1 MIKHPTLK
9 IGTSG
14 VRGVVG
20 ESLTPQLVASFASA
34 FGTHSG
40 RGTVVIGTDTR
51 PSREMVTQAAISGL
65 LSVGCS
71 PVNIGVVP
79 VPALQFHIRRVGA
92 VGGICIT
99 ASHNPITW
107 NALKFFGRDGISIRP
122 HQIAELTD
130 LYHQGLYPRVS
141 ANEIPSVVEDHS
153 ALEGHSRAVL
163 KSVDINSI
171 RRRHFKVAVDCCNAA
186 ASLAAP
192 DFLRELGCTVTE
204 INTNPAALF
213 PRNPEPLR
221 ENITDLCAAVRSGDT
236 DLGFA
241 LDADADRL
249 SMVNSEGVAIGEEST
264 VALAIRHVLKRT
276 PGPVVVNLSTSQ
288 MVDEIAA
295 EFGQPVFRTRVGDVH
310 VVEKML
316 ATKAMIGGEG
326 NGGVIYPRI
335 NPCRDSFIA
344 MALIL
349 ESLSETGKTLQELR
363 SELPSYSIIKEK
375 VPCRSREIAAFL
387 RLLKHLYAGEKIDE
401 TDGIKVIWPDRWLH
415 VRGSN
420 TEPILRIIAEA
431 RSEPEAREIINNVTE
446 YLRPVVK

>member
-1 MIKHPTLK
+1 MVKHPTLK

-40 RGTVVIGTDTR
+40 RGPIVIGTDTR

-65 LSVGCS
+65 LSVGCT
-71 PVNIGVVP
+71 PINIGVVP

-92 VGGICIT
+92 YGGICVT
-99 ASHNPITW
+99 ASHNPISW
-107 NALKFFGRDGISIRP
+107 NALKFFGKDGISIRP
-122 HQIAELTD
+122 HQITELTD
-130 LYHQGLYPRVS
+130 LYHQGLYPRV
-141 ANEIPSVVEDHS
+141 AADEIEGVVEDS
-153 ALEGHSRAVL
+153 RALEGHSRAVL
-163 KSVDINSI
+163 KAVDTDRI
-171 RRRHFKVAVDCCNAA
+171 RRCNFKVVVDCCNAA

-192 DFLRELGCTVTE
+192 GFLRELGCNVIE
-204 INTNPAALF
+204 VNTNPDALF
-213 PRNPEPLR
+213 PRNPEPVR
-221 ENITDLCAAVRSGDT
+221 ENISELCNQVRKSGA

-249 SMVNSEGVAIGEEST
+249 SMVNSEGNPIGEEST
-264 VALAIRHVLKRT
+264 VALAVRHILKKT

-288 MVDEIAA
+288 MIDDIAA
-295 EFGQPVFRTRVGDVH
+295 EFGQPVHRTQVGDVH

-316 ATKAMIGGEG
+316 AIGATIGGEG

-344 MALIL
+344 MAFVL
-349 ESLSETGKTLQELR
+349 ESMAETAKTLQELR
-363 SELPSYSIIKEK
+363 SELPTYSIIKEK

-387 RLLKHLYAGEKIDE
+387 RLLKHLFAGETIDE
-401 TDGIKVIWPDRWLH
+401 TDGVKVLWPDRWLH

-431 RSEPEAREIINNVTE
+431 RTVSEARELIGAVTE